1 VSQDDQPT
9 QDAERTVADAHAA
22 AQAQAATDTHAAAD
36 AAARAQPAAHA
47 LPPGGQPAITERPEV
62 LAGAAFAGAFVAA
75 RILKR
80 IFD

>member
-1 VSQDDQPT
+1 MSQDDQPT
-9 QDAERTVADAHAA
+9 LGRTES
-22 AQAQAATDTHAAAD
+22 ATAPPEPE
-36 AAARAQPAAHA
+36 PAPRA
-47 LPPGGQPAITERPEV
+47 LPPGGPPGIAERPEV